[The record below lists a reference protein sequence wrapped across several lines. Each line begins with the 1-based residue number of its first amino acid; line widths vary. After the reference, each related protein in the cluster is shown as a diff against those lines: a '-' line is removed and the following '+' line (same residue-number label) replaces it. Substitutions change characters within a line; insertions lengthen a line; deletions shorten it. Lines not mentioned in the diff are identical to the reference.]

1 MTNFIKNQDYG
12 YSLIEFCNN
21 LSSQSVDNFIHWD
34 YKGRCELVVEIKNT
48 TELYDRGFYLPHI
61 DFVEQRLFLEF
72 IGEEY

>member
-34 YKGRCELVVEIKNT
+34 YKGSGEIVVEIKNT
-48 TELYDRGFYLPHI
+48 TELYDRGF
-61 DFVEQRLFLEF
+61 
-72 IGEEY
+72 